1 MGRYEL
7 KRPMK
12 SNGTMKN
19 DFLSFFAQL
28 GLVWKYVV
36 NGAVGGLV
44 WSIYKK
50 SKFWEAFRQVFVG
63 SIVSGYA
70 TPFIVEQFS
79 VKDAGFISFVVGMIG
94 MVIVEIIYKWGAKK
108 IKLLFN

>member
-1 MGRYEL
+1 
-7 KRPMK
+7 
-12 SNGTMKN
+12 MKN
-19 DFLSFFAQL
+19 DLVGFFAQL
-28 GLVWKYVV
+28 GIVWKYVV
-36 NGAVGGLV
+36 NGAIGGLV

-50 SKFWEAFRQVFVG
+50 SKFWEAFRLVFVG

-70 TPFIVEQFS
+70 TPFIIEETS

-94 MVIVEIIYKWGAKK
+94 MVIVESIYKWAYKK